1 MAGNRNGIKAIH
13 VTALSN
19 EDGLRKSK
27 GIKVNL
33 CYRFE
38 QRRWAGKSNG
48 TKANSYIALE
58 NLIAEEVHALLSAT
72 KAHPL
77 HPYDIIADPKFV
89 LSLYLLHNSMQWLPS
104 LLPQLRDV
112 ENSTSAASHSDPT
125 SQTHPRRST
134 LLTSLEPTHS
144 RSRSAGG
151 ADTTLA
157 LLPLNNESVITF
169 RQHPLFVPQSGPN
182 RLDYTPHRHQSR
194 RHPSTHPLTT
204 QPDCPTL
211 RRTTTPETRPP
222 FHPQTADSPTG
233 SYLGRLHPP
242 VRWCST

>member
-112 ENSTSAASHSDPT
+112 ENSTSAASHSDPPLRHT
-125 SQTHPRRST
+125 LVVRPSSHLSSQHTVGPALQAELTPPLRSC
-134 LLTSLEPTHS
+134 HS
-144 RSRSAGG
+144 
-151 ADTTLA
+151 TTN
-157 LLPLNNESVITF
+157 P
-169 RQHPLFVPQSGPN
+169 
-182 RLDYTPHRHQSR
+182 
-194 RHPSTHPLTT
+194 
-204 QPDCPTL
+204 
-211 RRTTTPETRPP
+211 
-222 FHPQTADSPTG
+222 
-233 SYLGRLHPP
+233 
-242 VRWCST
+242 